1 MSSGAKKSTVLS
13 CSGRD
18 RPSASHP
25 VDDLIS
31 MGATF
36 PVLLGHIA
44 NATEVVHSID
54 SISAVWGGTIHA
66 ATDLDVSHAI
76 LSCGSLVLRI
86 T

>member
-1 MSSGAKKSTVLS
+1 
-13 CSGRD
+13 
-18 RPSASHP
+18 
-25 VDDLIS
+25 